1 MTIGDLGGIGRI
13 AIVATGTGGALG
25 DMKRLLGLPGLPA
38 VATAATIAAK
48 LRGLAAIDAGG
59 GVAGERPAM
68 LSLGLFLFGVDTI
81 AYQEFIR
88 RTDWRHA
95 ANERLGARAALQYL
109 GPGVDSI
116 ALPGVLMPELT
127 GPNASLDRIRAM
139 AATGDAYQLMQSDGR
154 IVGLF
159 KINAVEERKS
169 VFLPGGGARRID
181 FAIDLERAVD

>member
-1 MTIGDLGGIGRI
+1 MKIGDLTGIGR
-13 AIVATGTGGALG
+13 VAGGSVGLG
-25 DMKRLLGLPGLPA
+25 DMKRLLGLPDMPA

-48 LRGLAAIDAGG
+48 LRGLAQLEASGG
-59 GVAGERPAM
+59 GGGERPAM
-68 LSLGLFLFGVDTI
+68 LSLGLFLFGMDTL

-109 GPGVDSI
+109 GPGVDSVT
-116 ALPGVLMPELT
+116 LPGILMPELT
-127 GPNASLDRIRAM
+127 GPNASLEQIRAM
-139 AATGDAYQLMQSDGR
+139 AETGDAYQLMQSDGR
-154 IVGLF
+154 IIGLF

-169 VFLPGGGARRID
+169 VFLPGGGARRIE